1 MSDAR
6 WRRLQELFDALI
18 ATPPSGRGALL
29 AALDD
34 DDAIKHEALALAAA
48 EDGDDSGMTGRLR
61 EAAARASTAPVEQRL
76 GPWRLV
82 REIGSGGMGTV
93 FLAERV
99 DDAFDRRVA
108 I

>member
-34 DDAIKHEALALAAA
+34 DDAIKH
-48 EDGDDSGMTGRLR
+48 
-61 EAAARASTAPVEQRL
+61 
-76 GPWRLV
+76 
-82 REIGSGGMGTV
+82 
-93 FLAERV
+93 
-99 DDAFDRRVA
+99 
-108 I
+108 